1 MSLSDYIPNIISA
14 PTGYEGLLGAEP
26 TRKLEKQA
34 NLQGLLGVAASLAQ
48 GMSSQGPRRSALQNI
63 LGSLASGYGA
73 TQQAYQGGLQQYGAQ
88 QQIAQSNRAMALQK
102 QKDAV
107 MQKLQRGE
115 QLTPNDLVILNPEE
129 ATKVQ
134 FQKMRMADLYQTT
147 PQGEQKQQFTQP
159 SARDQFAMLSGVTPA
174 AALYPV
180 EVTPNKSAIQ
190 QQIDMYRQANAKAAT
205 TLGGI
210 EAKEIIDNNN
220 KLIKDLLSQQES
232 ESVITYDL
240 KDLENSVNPQLKPYV
255 AQLQALKADGKLTTD
270 QLRSGIENILS
281 KNIEVSK
288 ASQFAN
294 ETAKDYAMSMFETSD
309 ITKLQPWQRENVL
322 AYGNAPSDKDR
333 ASIRL
338 EAIKVKRET
347 GIGIPDLRS
356 RTDLLSEVKPT
367 GVKKAGT
374 GQSVA
379 GQGQGQAASEVP
391 AVAPSAVKKAKLV
404 PLVEQSDARVPLKTK
419 QDLIADQPVAIRMT
433 RYGLKQVAEQKA
445 AAEELLNNPAY
456 IKAITAKGLL
466 PGMFTEY
473 LSGKAGE
480 TAYNAAN
487 LLNQLRTKSF
497 VAELSEMRSTSK
509 TGAGVGAVNEKE
521 LEGLSNL
528 GAVLKVGMSEKEL
541 RNQLRKY
548 IDRANNSVKYISD
561 DYSRTYP
568 YQGEFDEYLGGGGLP
583 AGVTVEVV
591 K

>member
-1 MSLSDYIPNIISA
+1 MPLSDYIPNIIGA
-14 PTGYEGLLGAEP
+14 PTGYEGLLGADP
-26 TRKLEKQA
+26 TKKLEKQA

-63 LGSLASGYGA
+63 LGSLSSGYGA
-73 TQQAYQGGLQQYGAQ
+73 TQQAYQGGLQQYGQQ
-88 QQIAQSNRAMALQK
+88 QQIAQGNRAMVLQQ

-115 QLTPNDLVILNPEE
+115 QLTQNDYAILNPEE
-129 ATKVQ
+129 AAKVQ
-134 FQKMRMADLYQTT
+134 FQKMRMADLYQT
-147 PQGEQKQQFTQP
+147 PQQGEQKPQFTQP
-159 SARDQFAMLSGVTPA
+159 SARDQFAMLSGVTPTD
-174 AALYPV
+174 ALYPV

-205 TLGGI
+205 TIGGI
-210 EAKEIIDNNN
+210 EAEKIIDNNN
-220 KLIKDLLSQQES
+220 KIIKDLLSKQES
-232 ESVITYDL
+232 ESVSTYDL

-255 AQLQALKADGKLTTD
+255 VQLQALKADGKLTTD
-270 QLRSGIENILS
+270 QLRSSIENILS

-294 ETAKDYAMSMFETSD
+294 ETAKDYAMSTFGTTD
-309 ITKLQPWQRENVL
+309 INKLSQDQRNNVL
-322 AYGNAPSDKDR
+322 AYANAPSDKDR

-347 GIGIPDLRS
+347 GIGIPDLQS
-356 RTDLLSEVKPT
+356 RTELLSTVKPT
-367 GVKKAGT
+367 GVKKAGA
-374 GQSVA
+374 GQEVA
-379 GQGQGQAASEVP
+379 GQGQVVSEVP
-391 AVAPSAVKKAKLV
+391 AVTPSAVKKAKIV

-419 QDLIADQPVAIRMT
+419 QDLIADQPVAIKMT

-466 PGMFTEY
+466 PGMFTDY
-473 LSGKAGE
+473 LSGKSGE

-541 RNQLRKY
+541 RNQLKKY

-568 YQGEFDEYLGGGGLP
+568 YQGEFDEYLGGGNKTP
-583 AGVTVEVV
+583 PGVTVELI